1 MGLVHY
7 GICWTGLLTESVYA
21 NIFDNIFGMT
31 IDVNISV
38 MDTLVQPFKTSRLTC
53 PLCVLTAWGLHS
65 PCQTRRTVGSVIDH
79 VIASWKTLRPSPS
92 SLSNDLPITMSPNA
106 IKLVLSCLW
115 YRNASLSTNM
125 FSDCRNLI
133 VLKPINLRWIVATK
147 CVSGETAQ
155 SR

>member
-1 MGLVHY
+1 MNATRLHWWLVHIDSGNGLVPS
-7 GICWTGLLTESVYA
+7 GNKPLLELSGNKPLPEPMLTQVYV
-21 NIFDNIFGMT
+21 T
-31 IDVNISV
+31 IW
-38 MDTLVQPFKTSRLTC
+38 R
-53 PLCVLTAWGLHS
+53 S

-79 VIASWKTLRPSPS
+79 VIASWKPLRPSPS
-92 SLSNDLPITMSPNA
+92 QVLSNDLPIMMSPTA

-115 YRNASLSTNM
+115 YRNASVSANM

-147 CVSGETAQ
+147 CVSGKTAQ